1 MFPTGEVVTM
11 ATDYLLAATGFA
23 AAMWLWK
30 TAAGSPGRWWAAAF
44 VATGVAAVLGGT
56 SHGYAPVLDRQ
67 THGLVWRLTYVT
79 VGIANFCILYGAS
92 LAVVPPRARRAALAL
107 LVVRLLV
114 VAAALIVLGQF
125 RYVLYDYGITLAG
138 LLGLA
143 AALAGRRRPGSG
155 WVVAGVAASALGA
168 VIQLGH
174 TLGLKVVAEGVE
186 TEDQLALLRRM
197 GTRYAQGYYLGRPE
211 PADQF
216 STNTATVRAGTVN
229 VPDDRA

>member
-11 ATDYLLAATGFA
+11 ATDYLLAATAFG

-30 TAAGSPGRWWAAAF
+30 TAAGAPGRWWAAAF

-56 SHGYAPVLDRQ
+56 SHGYAPVLDKQ

-92 LAVVPPRARRAALAL
+92 LAVVPPRGRRAVLAVL
-107 LVVRLLV
+107 LVRLLV
-114 VAAALIVLGQF
+114 VAAALIVLAQF
-125 RYVLYDYGITLAG
+125 RYVLYDYAITLAG

-143 AALAGRRRPGSG
+143 AALGARGRPGAG

-168 VIQLGH
+168 LVQLGRIGQGRTFNH
-174 TLGLKVVAEGVE
+174 NDLFHVVQAAG
-186 TEDQLALLRRM
+186 LAL
-197 GTRYAQGYYLGRPE
+197 YARGGRDLGRAEAPVIRLG
-211 PADQF
+211 P
-216 STNTATVRAGTVN
+216 
-229 VPDDRA
+229 